1 MSAAVSAP
9 WFSILSDVSANL
21 DEMTSLPSA
30 DMLRLHPP
38 HIDASREFH
47 PFGLRGVGSEPS
59 WHSSTSEQDPLPPC
73 SDKQEKRLPNVA
85 DWKGTLSLI
94 TGMTGVA
101 ADRRNDLKEQA
112 GTHQRGLEDLRR
124 QVHEAQQRL
133 QTSEIQ
139 AHELQLQ
146 ADSRLQ
152 QVQAD
157 LDAQVKKVRAEMEA
171 RELTISARND
181 GLIRAAREQVRAA
194 ELRAQTAEEWLQR
207 VDAATKNLL
216 LSGHMNRASGRRNR

>member
-9 WFSILSDVSANL
+9 WSSILSDVSDSL
-21 DEMTSLPSA
+21 DEMASLPSA
-30 DMLRLHPP
+30 DILKLHPP
-38 HIDASREFH
+38 HIDASSKSH
-47 PFGLRGVGSEPS
+47 SFGLRGVGSETS
-59 WHSSTSEQDPLPPC
+59 WNSSTWEQDPLPPC

-101 ADRRNDLKEQA
+101 ADRQNDLKEQA
-112 GTHQRGLEDLRR
+112 RTHQCVLGDLQRK
-124 QVHEAQQRL
+124 VHEAQQRL
-133 QTSEIQ
+133 QTSETQ
-139 AHELQLQ
+139 AHKLQLQ

-181 GLIRAAREQVRAA
+181 GLIRAAGERVLAA

-216 LSGHMNRASGRRNR
+216 LNGHLNRASGWRNR